1 MSTNKIKERQR
12 KILSFIE
19 DYTAEHRCPP
29 TIREVKRFC
38 GIASTSTVF
47 TDLKDLEDENLVDH
61 IGTRYAPVYS
71 EEYINKIA
79 NAISKV
85 EKSSSNA

>member
-1 MSTNKIKERQR
+1 MAIDRMEERRQN
-12 KILSFIE
+12 ILSFIE

-47 TDLKDLEDENLVDH
+47 SDLKFLEMKNLVEH
-61 IGTRYAPVYS
+61 IGSRYAPIYS
-71 EEYINKIA
+71 EGYIDKLA
-79 NAISKV
+79 AAISKV
-85 EKSSSNA
+85 EKSY